1 MNQIVEEVGKELEEL
16 KKMRKVVAE
25 FQRHEPEGCLKYQK
39 KEGKVY
45 FYHQQQDEQSR
56 RWVRKYI
63 KKENT
68 SLARDLAQKQYYM
81 MIRPV
86 LERNI
91 DALQRLVDQYH
102 PDKIEEI
109 YQKLS
114 EERKGLITPFPI
126 EREEKIRQWQ
136 EEKYE
141 INTSFAEN
149 LRYETEQG
157 EMVRSK
163 SEVIIANILYRHRLD
178 ISYKYERPLDVVVGK
193 RIRTI
198 YPDFTILNLR
208 TGKILYWEHA
218 GKMDDPEYADDFVRK
233 VNTYI
238 SNDLLPGRDVV
249 FSYESISN
257 PLEIGVIRKMVE
269 EVVG

>member
-1 MNQIVEEVGKELEEL
+1 M
-16 KKMRKVVAE
+16 
-25 FQRHEPEGCLKYQK
+25 
-39 KEGKVY
+39 
-45 FYHQQQDEQSR
+45 
-56 RWVRKYI
+56 
-63 KKENT
+63 
-68 SLARDLAQKQYYM
+68 
-81 MIRPV
+81 
-86 LERNI
+86 
-91 DALQRLVDQYH
+91 
-102 PDKIEEI
+102 
-109 YQKLS
+109 
-114 EERKGLITPFPI
+114 
-126 EREEKIRQWQ
+126 EREEKIRRWQ

-149 LRYETEQG
+149 LRCETEQG

-163 SEVIIANILYRHRLD
+163 SEVIIANILYRHQLD

-198 YPDFTILNLR
+198 YPDFTILNLH

-238 SNDLLPGRDVV
+238 FNDLLPGRDVV

-257 PLEIGVIRKMVE
+257 PLEIGVIKKMVE
-269 EVVG
+269 EIVR